1 MNDTKPMVMVVNDD
15 NMVRSM
21 LVRVL
26 ERSNF
31 GSSDF
36 ENAGEA
42 VAFYEQNLDKVDIV
56 LLDMIMPEMDGHDC
70 FFALKKINPNVRV
83 IVLSGYC
90 DEQKLKKM
98 LDGGVC
104 ATLTKPVPMRDLVDT
119 LYTHLA

>member
-1 MNDTKPMVMVVNDD
+1 MNDTKPMVMVVDD
-15 NMVRSM
+15 DDTLRTM

-26 ERSNF
+26 AVHNF
-31 GSSDF
+31 YSSDF
-36 ENAGEA
+36 GGAQDA
-42 VAFYEQNLDKVDIV
+42 VSFYKEHKDEVDIV

-83 IVLSGYC
+83 IVLSGFC